1 MIIPAKII
9 ENGREMDEIS
19 SIHVEF
25 PIKDGP
31 LVSCLMVTR
40 GKLFPSRHAITCF
53 QRQTYPN
60 RELVVV
66 VDDPACELIA
76 HISSLNDNKIR
87 LVRLSADRKML
98 GELRNISVAEA
109 RGEYVCQWDDDDL
122 YDPERIQTQLGALLA
137 SGAAACLLRRW
148 TIWWP
153 EARKLAISGG
163 RLWEGSIIALKSI
176 LPGYPA
182 WRRGEDTAMV
192 DELVQRCRV
201 LSLDAPELYTY
212 IHHGNNTFGRQHFVA
227 IYNFSKRR
235 WIGPRYHERFEQLA
249 ARLPIRDYLTDLD
262 LPPGAGIAKIPDPL
276 PLVSIIVRSMGRPEL
291 RLALESLAAQ
301 DYPALD
307 VIVVDA
313 TGGGHPPLPEISWRA
328 GHAIRM
334 VSRNRRLPRPQAAN
348 VGLDEVQGEW
358 FGFLDDD
365 DTFDADHVSQLMAVA
380 VTTANKVVYGMTRL
394 LGADAEVKTTLGR
407 PFNRAI
413 MFYGPLCFSQAAL
426 ARRDVIRLGCLFD
439 EQMEIGEDRDFM
451 AQIAEHSD
459 FTKIDLATFNYY
471 VELGTS
477 GTGQGS
483 NQNVCQSQRFEQL
496 LRAKWFGS
504 GTYHSERSLR
514 LNRRAFAAYYRG
526 EPDTAM
532 RLFETA
538 LHEYPDDPNALN
550 GLGCLMSEAGEFEA
564 AETMLRLAVQI
575 LPDAG
580 EYRFSLA
587 AHLERIGNIAEARKE
602 AWAATT
608 DPAARVAAQQILTRL
623 GGPPAQPRDSVSTAI
638 QPSAKPSR
646 LAPCPCGSGQRYKHC
661 CGQAA
666 RTAVSENAT
675 DSAARRAIAAFQA
688 GEAYAALEMLADVA
702 PEGLTRAESALAC
715 ADLCQ
720 QLERYEQAYTFCRQ
734 AEVLG
739 ETNRAGEHV
748 ARLCNAWYR
757 SERRASMR
765 HTLTQQID
773 RFKARQATS
782 FEPLSSEP
790 KHIIG
795 AFDNV
800 GGSEHRAFGLYET
813 LSRHAPVRLWST
825 VPPIPE
831 YEQRYPITTID
842 VAQGHFPRSG
852 HLIFVGAYFDYGD
865 WLNQTRPG
873 RITISVNIDIL
884 HALIARLVQLEETP
898 SAFSLDLTFH
908 SNYFRGIADLPG
920 VVEYAP
926 IDTQQFCATR
936 FKTDQDGP
944 LIIGRH
950 SRDDRMKFHPN
961 DPAFFRQLVRDGHQV
976 IILGGTRL
984 SKAFEHDARDGQIE
998 LLPESRGNM
1007 VHFLDGLDCFFYR
1020 THPHLIE
1027 TGGTVVLE
1035 AMSMSLPVVLFA
1047 QRLGVAELIEHGVN
1061 GYLVDTEEEAR
1072 ACFQLLAGNA
1082 NLRRTVGDAA
1092 RETIVTTMKNQK
1104 DVLLD
1109 FYR

>member
-1 MIIPAKII
+1 
-9 ENGREMDEIS
+9 
-19 SIHVEF
+19 
-25 PIKDGP
+25 
-31 LVSCLMVTR
+31 LMVTR
-40 GKLFPSRHAITCF
+40 GKLFPGRHAIACF
-53 QRQTYPN
+53 QRQVYPN

-76 HISSLNDNKIR
+76 HISSLNDDKIR
-87 LVRLSADRKML
+87 LVRLSADRKTL

-153 EARKLAISGG
+153 EAKKLAISGS
-163 RLWEGSIIALKSI
+163 RLWEGSILGRKSAM
-176 LPGYPA
+176 PGYPA

-212 IHHGNNTFGRQHFVA
+212 IHHGNNTFGQQHFVE
-227 IYNFSKRR
+227 IYNYSKRH
-235 WIGPRYHERFEQLA
+235 WIGARYHERFEQLA

-262 LPPGAGIAKIPDPL
+262 LPTGAGIAKIPYPP

-291 RLALESLAAQ
+291 RLALESLAEQ

-313 TGGGHPPLPEISWRA
+313 TGGSHPPLPEISWRA

-334 VSRNRRLPRPQAAN
+334 ASRNRRLPRPQAAN
-348 VGLDEVQGEW
+348 VGLDEVRGEW

-380 VTTANKVVYGMTRL
+380 VTTANKVVYGMTRM
-394 LGADAEVKTTLGR
+394 LGTNEEVKGISGR
-407 PFNRAI
+407 AFNRAI
-413 MFYGPLCFSQAAL
+413 MFYGPLFYFPAAL
-426 ARRDVIRLGCLFD
+426 VGRDVIRLGCRFD
-439 EQMEIGEDRDFM
+439 EQMEIGEDRDFF
-451 AQIAEHSD
+451 AQIAALSD
-459 FTKIDLATFNYY
+459 FTKIDLATFNYH

-477 GTGQGS
+477 GTGQGG

-532 RLFETA
+532 RLFEAA

-550 GLGCLMSEAGEFEA
+550 GLGRLMSEAGELET

-580 EYRFSLA
+580 EYRLSLA
-587 AHLERIGNIAEARKE
+587 AHLERAGNIPAARKE
-602 AWAATT
+602 AWAATASPT
-608 DPAARVAAQQILTRL
+608 TRTAAQQILMRL
-623 GGPPAQPRDSVSTAI
+623 GGPPAQPKVTVSTAF
-638 QPSAKPSR
+638 QSSVTPSR
-646 LAPCPCGSGQRYKHC
+646 MAPCPCGSGKRYKHC
-661 CGQAA
+661 CGQLTGPAA
-666 RTAVSENAT
+666 SENAT
-675 DSAARRAIAAFQA
+675 DSAARRAVAAFKA

-702 PEGLTRAESALAC
+702 PEGLTHAETTLAC

-720 QLERYEQAYTFCRQ
+720 QLERHEQAYTFCRQ
-734 AEVLG
+734 AAVLG
-739 ETNRAGEHV
+739 ETNRAAEHV
-748 ARLCNAWYR
+748 ARLCNVWYR

-765 HTLTQQID
+765 RTLTQQID
-773 RFKARQATS
+773 RFKARQKS
-782 FEPLSSEP
+782 PFEPLPVEP

-795 AFDNV
+795 AFDKV
-800 GGSEHRAFGLYET
+800 GGSEHCAFGLYET
-813 LSRHAPVRLWST
+813 LSRHTSVRLWST

-842 VAQGHFPRSG
+842 VAQGQFPRSG

-873 RITISVNIDIL
+873 RITISVNIDL
-884 HALIARLVQLEETP
+884 FHALIARLVQLEEIP
-898 SAFSLDLTFH
+898 SAFSLDLTFP
-908 SNYFRGIADLPG
+908 SNYFRNIADLPG
-920 VVEYAP
+920 VVEYPP
-926 IDTQQFCATR
+926 IDTQRFRATR
-936 FKTDQDGP
+936 FKTEQDGP

-950 SRDDRMKFHPN
+950 SRDDRLKFHPN
-961 DPAFFRQLVRDGHQV
+961 DPAFFRQLARDGHQV
-976 IILGGTRL
+976 KI
-984 SKAFEHDARDGQIE
+984 DC
-998 LLPESRGNM
+998 SRI
-1007 VHFLDGLDCFFYR
+1007 FYGR
-1020 THPHLIE
+1020 NL
-1027 TGGTVVLE
+1027 VL
-1035 AMSMSLPVVLFA
+1035 
-1047 QRLGVAELIEHGVN
+1047 
-1061 GYLVDTEEEAR
+1061 T
-1072 ACFQLLAGNA
+1072 
-1082 NLRRTVGDAA
+1082 
-1092 RETIVTTMKNQK
+1092 
-1104 DVLLD
+1104 
-1109 FYR
+1109 